1 MRIGTKFLIFFIILF
16 SINVVFYYISEDY
29 RFFLKKIKNKDEVV
43 YLEEKGMSDDI
54 LPIVEENIT
63 KTPEENIA
71 SISTLSNQEDTKIE
85 KKQEIILWKNYR
97 EIIDI
102 FSHYDFKQIELNT
115 NLFDVTD
122 EYPDSY
128 YEYYSSNLTLYI
140 FPTKSYQEIY
150 DIFHLLE
157 GELPFL
163 INEVNNFWSHSFYI
177 NLKED
182 IDDNFIRMVIE
193 NKWVVFGLK
202 IKKDDYND
210 VKQKILQIQ

>member
-85 KKQEIILWKNYR
+85 KKQEIIL
-97 EIIDI
+97 
-102 FSHYDFKQIELNT
+102 
-115 NLFDVTD
+115 
-122 EYPDSY
+122 
-128 YEYYSSNLTLYI
+128 
-140 FPTKSYQEIY
+140 
-150 DIFHLLE
+150 
-157 GELPFL
+157 
-163 INEVNNFWSHSFYI
+163 
-177 NLKED
+177 
-182 IDDNFIRMVIE
+182 
-193 NKWVVFGLK
+193 
-202 IKKDDYND
+202 
-210 VKQKILQIQ
+210 